1 MQQVQ
6 QVQTTTPSHHRYRY
20 RLQSSPWQPAGLQQL
35 RGPAR
40 RPVVP
45 APWRTLLNLVQ
56 AQTLPQTVLPVP
68 LPLER

>member
-1 MQQVQ
+1 M
-6 QVQTTTPSHHRYRY
+6 
-20 RLQSSPWQPAGLQQL
+20 

-45 APWRTLLNLVQ
+45 APRRALLNLVQ